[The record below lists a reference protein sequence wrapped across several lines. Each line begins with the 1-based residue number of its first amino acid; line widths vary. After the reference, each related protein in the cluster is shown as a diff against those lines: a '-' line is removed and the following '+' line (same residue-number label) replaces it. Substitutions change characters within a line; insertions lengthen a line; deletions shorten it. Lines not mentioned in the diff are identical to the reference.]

1 MGSTDSK
8 PGTPRT
14 APSRF
19 ARAVALS
26 LLGVFLLTAMG
37 AVIKHLGGRYPPQE
51 LAAFRNLFGLVP
63 SALVLITAAEWQTR
77 GRPIRIRQWRLA
89 FLRGLFVAFAQFCF
103 YTSLG
108 HLAFATASTLV
119 FAGPLFVAALSVPLL
134 KERVG
139 PERWIAVMVGFAGAI
154 LIMQPGTDAFTPI
167 ALLPLLAALGY
178 ALSTSS
184 VRLVDSEV
192 PSPLLNL
199 YAHLSAFAGAAALT
213 LATTGYVP
221 IDSLVD
227 WMWIVAMGVFGGAGV
242 LCLVVAYRL
251 TTPSNLAPFD
261 YLGIVFAFA
270 LGFAFFGEAPFDR
283 LFPGI
288 VLIVGAGLAIV
299 WLEKRRN

>member
-1 MGSTDSK
+1 MGSKDGEPSA
-8 PGTPRT
+8 PGT

-19 ARAVALS
+19 GRAVALS
-26 LLGVFLLTAMG
+26 LIGVFLLTAMG

-63 SALVLITAAEWQTR
+63 SVLVLLTASEWQAR
-77 GRPIRIRQWRLA
+77 GRPIRIRQWRLG

-134 KERVG
+134 QERVG
-139 PERWIAVMVGFAGAI
+139 PGRWVAVVAGFGGVV

-178 ALSTSS
+178 ALSTAS
-184 VRLVDSEV
+184 VRLIDSDV

-199 YAHLSAFAGAAALT
+199 YAHASAFAGAAALT
-213 LATTGYVP
+213 LVTTGYVP
-221 IDSLVD
+221 ISSASD
-227 WMWIVAMGVFGGAGV
+227 WMWIAAMGLFGGAGV
-242 LCLVVAYRL
+242 LCLVIAYRL

-270 LGFAFFGEAPFDR
+270 LGFVFFGEAPFDS

-288 VLIVGAGLAIV
+288 VLVVGAGLAIV
-299 WLEKRRN
+299 WQEKRGR